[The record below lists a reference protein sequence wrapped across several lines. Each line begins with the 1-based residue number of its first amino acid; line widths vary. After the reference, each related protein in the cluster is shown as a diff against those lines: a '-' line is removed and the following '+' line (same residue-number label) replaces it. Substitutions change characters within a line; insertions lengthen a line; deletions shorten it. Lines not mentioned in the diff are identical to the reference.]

1 MEKPLLVEDVIS
13 MANNYRLK
21 YQVAPSQDEE
31 ASASRIVA
39 VSNNFL
45 RKGIGAG
52 GGRTYLLN

>member
-1 MEKPLLVEDVIS
+1 

-21 YQVAPSQDEE
+21 YQVAPAQDDE